1 MRVFATAGHVDHGKS
16 TLIKTLTGT
25 NPDRWAEEQERGLT
39 IDLGFAHLE
48 TPDGQRISF
57 IDVPGHVRYLGN
69 MLAGVGGIN
78 GCLFVVDANEGW
90 MPQTE
95 EHLRILHLTGAPA
108 GVIALTK
115 ADLCD
120 SDHLELATLE
130 VIDHVEGTFL
140 EGAAIVPVS
149 APTGAGMVELV
160 EALAAL
166 ARSTPAS
173 VDRDRPRLFVDRV
186 FAAKGSGTV
195 VTGTLRD
202 GSFAVGD
209 HVVVGPHQLE
219 ARIRGIQ
226 TLGESVERIST
237 GHRVAL
243 NLAGIDHRELQRG
256 DCVVKPGQWFHS
268 DRIDARLQ
276 VLDSLGHKVSRRGA
290 YTAHIGSDE
299 ISARLRVIG
308 PESVEP
314 GATAFVRLHLD
325 RPVPLLPLDHFILR
339 ESGRRETVGGGQ
351 VLDVNPVRPA
361 SRAAPDTDWRRV
373 VAERGP
379 ITVHELSLLTGESIA
394 PTVGIW
400 VLDQSRFG
408 AMHDDVAKRIESAGA
423 EGLDVA
429 VFDDIERAIIDTL
442 DGVSH
447 DNGRV
452 RSKGTTD
459 PLLEHP
465 VIERLRTGL
474 CAPPA
479 PADISNADLRRLA
492 KLGVLF
498 ERDGEWFH
506 VDAVEIAR
514 NNARLLLTAHPD
526 GFTMSQFR
534 EALGVT
540 RKHAVPLATEL
551 DARGITR
558 RRDDVRIAGPR
569 L

>member
-95 EHLRILHLTGAPA
+95 EHLRILQLTGAPS
-108 GVIALTK
+108 GVVALTK

-120 SDHLELATLE
+120 ADHLELATLE

-140 EGAAIVPVS
+140 EGATIVPVS
-149 APTGAGMVELV
+149 ATTGAGMDELL
-160 EALAAL
+160 EALASL

-209 HVVVGPHQLE
+209 HVVVGPRQLE

-226 TLGESVERIST
+226 TLGESVERIAP

-243 NLAGIDHRELQRG
+243 NLAGIDHRDLQRG
-256 DCVVKPGQWFHS
+256 DGVVKPGQWFHS

-290 YTAHIGSDE
+290 YTVHIGSDE
-299 ISARLRVIG
+299 IPTRLRVIG

-325 RPVPLLPLDHFILR
+325 RPVPLLPHDHFILR
-339 ESGRRETVGGGQ
+339 ESGRSETVGGGQ

-361 SRAAPDTDWRRV
+361 SRATPDTDWRRV

-379 ITVHELSLLTGESIA
+379 ITVHQLSLLTGESIA
-394 PTVGIW
+394 PTVGAW
-400 VLDQSRFG
+400 VLDQSRFE
-408 AMHDDVAKRIESAGA
+408 AMHDDVAKRIEAAGA

-429 VFDDIERAIIDTL
+429 VFDDIERAVIDTL
-442 DGVSH
+442 AGVAL

-465 VIERLRTGL
+465 VIEQLRTGL

-506 VDAVEIAR
+506 VDALETAR
-514 NNARLLLTAHPD
+514 STARDLLTAHPG

>member
-1 MRVFATAGHVDHGKS
+1 
-16 TLIKTLTGT
+16 
-25 NPDRWAEEQERGLT
+25 
-39 IDLGFAHLE
+39 
-48 TPDGQRISF
+48 
-57 IDVPGHVRYLGN
+57 
-69 MLAGVGGIN
+69 
-78 GCLFVVDANEGW
+78 
-90 MPQTE
+90 
-95 EHLRILHLTGAPA
+95 
-108 GVIALTK
+108 
-115 ADLCD
+115 
-120 SDHLELATLE
+120 
-130 VIDHVEGTFL
+130 
-140 EGAAIVPVS
+140 
-149 APTGAGMVELV
+149 
-160 EALAAL
+160 
-166 ARSTPAS
+166 
-173 VDRDRPRLFVDRV
+173 
-186 FAAKGSGTV
+186 V

-209 HVVVGPHQLE
+209 HVVVGPRQLE

-243 NLAGIDHRELQRG
+243 NLAGIDHRDLQRG

-290 YTAHIGSDE
+290 YTVHIGSDE
-299 ISARLRVIG
+299 IPARLRVIG

-361 SRAAPDTDWRRV
+361 SRATPDTDWRRV

-394 PTVGIW
+394 PTVGAW
-400 VLDQSRFG
+400 VLDQSRFK
-408 AMHDDVAKRIESAGA
+408 AMHDDVAKRIEAAGA

-429 VFDDIERAIIDTL
+429 VFDDIERAVIDTL

-459 PLLEHP
+459 PLLVHP
-465 VIERLRTGL
+465 VIEQLRTGL

-479 PADISNADLRRLA
+479 PTDIANADLRRLA

-506 VDAVEIAR
+506 VDALETAR
-514 NNARLLLTAHPD
+514 STARDLLTAHPG

>member
-1 MRVFATAGHVDHGKS
+1 MRVVATAGHVDHGKS
-16 TLIKTLTGT
+16 TLIKALTGT
-25 NPDRWAEEQERGLT
+25 NPDRWTEEQERGLT
-39 IDLGFAHLE
+39 IDLGFAHLD
-48 TPDGQRISF
+48 TPTGERISF

-95 EHLRILHLTGAPA
+95 EHLRILQLTGAPA
-108 GVIALTK
+108 GVVALTK

-120 SDHLELATLE
+120 ADHLELATLE

-140 EGAAIVPVS
+140 EGAPIVPVS
-149 APTGAGMVELV
+149 ATTGFGMSDLV
-160 EALAAL
+160 ETLAAL

-173 VDRDRPRLFVDRV
+173 VDRGRPRLFVDRV

-202 GSFAVGD
+202 GSFNVGD
-209 HVVVGPHQLE
+209 HVVVGPRMLE

-226 TLGESVERIST
+226 TLGANVESIAP

-243 NLAGIDHRELQRG
+243 NLTGVDHRELQRG
-256 DCVVKPGQWFHS
+256 DGVVKSDQWFHS
-268 DRIDARLQ
+268 DRVDARLQ
-276 VLDSLGHKVSRRGA
+276 VLDTLGHKVSRRGA
-290 YTAHIGSDE
+290 YTVHIGSDE
-299 ISARLRVIG
+299 IPARLRVIG
-308 PESVEP
+308 PESIEP
-314 GATAFVRLHLD
+314 GSTAFVRLHLD
-325 RPVPLLPLDHFILR
+325 RRVPLLPHDHFILR
-339 ESGRRETVGGGQ
+339 ESGRSETVGGGQ

-361 SRAAPDTDWRRV
+361 SRATPDTDWRRV

-379 ITVHELSLLTGESIA
+379 IDVTELELLTGESVPA
-394 PTVGIW
+394 TVGRW
-400 VLDQSRFG
+400 VVDQARFEEITGDLVSRI
-408 AMHDDVAKRIESAGA
+408 DVAGA
-423 EGLDVA
+423 EGLDIA
-429 VFDDIERAIIDTL
+429 AFDDIERAIIDTL
-442 DGVSH
+442 DHTIV

-452 RSKGTTD
+452 RAKGTTD

-465 VIERLRTGL
+465 VIEQLRDGG
-474 CAPPA
+474 CAPSA
-479 PADISNADLRRLA
+479 PAGIVNADLRRLA
-492 KLGVLF
+492 KLGLLF

-506 VDAVEIAR
+506 VDALAR
-514 NNARLLLTAHPD
+514 AHGAARDLLSAHPG

-534 EALGVT
+534 ETLGIT

>member
-48 TPDGQRISF
+48 TADGRHISF

-78 GCLFVVDANEGW
+78 GCLFVVDAKEGW

-95 EHLRILHLTGAPA
+95 EHLRILHLTGAPG
-108 GVIALTK
+108 GVVALTK
-115 ADLCD
+115 SDLCD
-120 SDHLELATLE
+120 ADHLELVSLE

-140 EGAAIVPVS
+140 EGAAIIPVS
-149 APTGAGMVELV
+149 ATTGAGMTELV
-160 EALAAL
+160 DALAAL
-166 ARSTPAS
+166 AHSTPAS
-173 VDRDRPRLFVDRV
+173 VDRGRPRLFVDRV

-209 HVVVGPHQLE
+209 HVVVGPRQRE
-219 ARIRGIQ
+219 ARIRGVQ
-226 TLGESVERIST
+226 TLGESVERIAP

-243 NLAGIDHRELQRG
+243 NLAGVDHREIQRG
-256 DCVVKPGQWFHS
+256 DVVVKPNQWFHS
-268 DRIDARLQ
+268 NRVDVHLQ
-276 VLDSLGHKVSRRGA
+276 VLDSLGHRVSRRGA
-290 YTAHIGSDE
+290 YTVHVGSDE
-299 ISARLRVIG
+299 IPARLRVIG
-308 PESVEP
+308 PESIGP
-314 GATAFVRLHLD
+314 GESAFVRLHLD
-325 RPVPLLPLDHFILR
+325 RPVPLLPGDHFILR

-351 VLDVNPVRPA
+351 VLDVDPVRPA
-361 SRAAPDTDWRRV
+361 SRATPDTDWRRV

-379 ITVHELSLLTGESIA
+379 ITVHDLSLLTGESIE
-394 PTVGIW
+394 PTVGHW
-400 VLDQSRFG
+400 VIDQSRFE
-408 AMHDDVAKRIESAGA
+408 AMRDDVAKRIANSGA

-429 VFDDIERAIIDTL
+429 VFDDIERAMIDSL
-442 DGVSH
+442 DGVAI
-447 DNGRV
+447 DNGRIRV
-452 RSKGTTD
+452 RGTTD

-465 VIERLRTGL
+465 VIGRLRSGN
-474 CAPPA
+474 CAPPT
-479 PADISNADLRRLA
+479 PSDIGNADLRRLA

-506 VDAVEIAR
+506 VDALETAR
-514 NNARLLLTAHPD
+514 STARELLTAHPD
-526 GFTMSQFR
+526 GFTLSQFR
-534 EALGVT
+534 DSLGIT

>member
-1 MRVFATAGHVDHGKS
+1 MRVLATAGHVDHGKS
-16 TLIKTLTGT
+16 TLVKALTGT
-25 NPDRWAEEQERGLT
+25 NPDRWAEEQQRGLT
-39 IDLGFAHLE
+39 IDLGFAHLD

-57 IDVPGHVRYLGN
+57 IDVPGHIRYLGN

-95 EHLRILHLTGAPA
+95 EHLRILHLTAAPA

-120 SDHLELATLE
+120 ADHLELATLE
-130 VIDHVEGTFL
+130 VIDRVEGTFL
-140 EGAAIVPVS
+140 EGATIVPVS
-149 APTGAGMVELV
+149 ATTGSGMNELV
-160 EALAAL
+160 DALSEL

-173 VDRDRPRLFVDRV
+173 VDRGRPRLFVDRV

-209 HVVVGPHQLE
+209 HVVVGSRRSE

-226 TLGESVERIST
+226 TLGESVERIAP

-243 NLAGIDHRELQRG
+243 NLAGVDHRELQRG
-256 DCVVKPGQWFHS
+256 DCVVAPGRWFHS
-268 DRIDARLQ
+268 DRVDARLH
-276 VLDSLGHKVSRRGA
+276 VLGSLGHKVSRRGA
-290 YTAHIGSDE
+290 YTVHVGSDE
-299 ISARLRVIG
+299 IPARLRVIG

-325 RPVPLLPLDHFILR
+325 RAVPLLPHDHFILR
-339 ESGRRETVGGGQ
+339 ESGRSETVGGGEI
-351 VLDVNPVRPA
+351 LDVNPRRPA
-361 SRAAPDTDWRRV
+361 SRATPDADWRRV
-373 VAERGP
+373 VAERG
-379 ITVHELSLLTGESIA
+379 VVDVDELELLTGESVA
-394 PTVGIW
+394 PTIGTWVIDETRFVGLREA
-400 VLDQSRFG
+400 VDSR
-408 AMHDDVAKRIESAGA
+408 VRTAGA
-423 EGLDVA
+423 DGIDVA
-429 VFDDIERAIIDTL
+429 VFDDIERAIIDGL
-442 DGVSH
+442 DEVTI
-447 DNGRV
+447 DNGRA
-452 RSKGTTD
+452 RLRGTSD

-465 VIERLRTGL
+465 SIERLRLEG
-474 CAPPA
+474 CAPTA
-479 PADISNADLRRLA
+479 PTGVGGADLRRLA

-506 VDAVEIAR
+506 VDALETAR
-514 NNARLLLTAHPD
+514 SRAHGLLIAHPD
-526 GFTMSQFR
+526 GFTLSQFR
-534 EALGVT
+534 DALGIT

-558 RRDDVRIAGPR
+558 RRGDVRIAGPR

>member
-39 IDLGFAHLE
+39 IDLGFAHLD

-69 MLAGVGGIN
+69 MLAGVGGVN

-95 EHLRILHLTGAPA
+95 EHLRILQLTGAPA

-149 APTGAGMVELV
+149 APTGAGMAELV

-195 VTGTLRD
+195 VTGTSRD

-209 HVVVGPHQLE
+209 HVVVGPRQLE

-226 TLGESVERIST
+226 TLGESVEHIGP

-268 DRIDARLQ
+268 DRVDARLQ

-290 YTAHIGSDE
+290 YTVHIGSDE
-299 ISARLRVIG
+299 IPARLRVIG

-325 RPVPLLPLDHFILR
+325 RPVPLLPHDHFILR
-339 ESGRRETVGGGQ
+339 ESGRRATVGGGQ

-361 SRAAPDTDWRRV
+361 SGHTRHRLATRRDRTRHDHGRRSRVAHRRIDRTDDRSLGDRSGSLRRHEHERKGAHRSRGGRRTGRGDVRRHRAGHHRLPRRCVARQRTRSVEGHHRSIAGTSGDRTTANGPLCSPGARGHLQRRPASTGQAGRV
-373 VAERGP
+373 V
-379 ITVHELSLLTGESIA
+379 
-394 PTVGIW
+394 
-400 VLDQSRFG
+400 
-408 AMHDDVAKRIESAGA
+408 
-423 EGLDVA
+423 
-429 VFDDIERAIIDTL
+429 RA
-442 DGVSH
+442 
-447 DNGRV
+447 
-452 RSKGTTD
+452 
-459 PLLEHP
+459 
-465 VIERLRTGL
+465 
-474 CAPPA
+474 
-479 PADISNADLRRLA
+479 RR
-492 KLGVLF
+492 
-498 ERDGEWFH
+498 
-506 VDAVEIAR
+506 
-514 NNARLLLTAHPD
+514 
-526 GFTMSQFR
+526 
-534 EALGVT
+534 
-540 RKHAVPLATEL
+540 
-551 DARGITR
+551 
-558 RRDDVRIAGPR
+558 
-569 L
+569 